1 MAELSILL
9 LLAGLLVSAVYTDL
23 RYGKIY
29 NKITMPCIAIGVA
42 LSTIGGG
49 STGLLSSLAAVG
61 LVLGVYIL
69 LASLAGIGG
78 GDIKL
83 LMAVGALMGVH
94 FVGWSM
100 LMTAVIGGFMAVVLM
115 ARRRVIGET
124 VGNLAGNLY
133 QRAVLGIPVDPFS
146 GSKRVRLAYSPAI
159 ALGTVATLALRHWFW

>member
-1 MAELSILL
+1 MAELPILVLLAVLL
-9 LLAGLLVSAVYTDL
+9 LSAVYTDL

-29 NKITMPCIAIGVA
+29 NKITMPCIAIGIA
-42 LSTIGGG
+42 LSTISGGG
-49 STGLLSSLAAVG
+49 TGLLSSLAAVV
-61 LVLGVYIL
+61 LVLGIYL
-69 LASLAGIGG
+69 MLASLAGIGG

-100 LMTAVIGGFMAVVLM
+100 LMTAVIGGLMALALM
-115 ARRRVIGET
+115 ARRRVIGVT

-159 ALGTVATLALRHWFW
+159 ALGALTTLALRHWFW